1 MPIDNER
8 IVNLQKKTLSPRILV
23 VDDEPDI
30 IELLEL
36 TLARMGM
43 EVSSATCISDAKAL
57 LQSHQFQLCLTD
69 MRLPDGNGL
78 ELVKYISQ
86 HCADVPSAVITA
98 YGTTENAV
106 AALKAG
112 AFDYLPKPVSL
123 KQLRDLVKSAL
134 NLPPIKIESVE
145 RSETSQRTLLGESE
159 SMHQLRATID
169 KLSRSQASVY
179 ISGESGSG
187 KELAARMIHERSARH
202 KQPFVAV
209 NCGAIPENLM
219 ESEFFGYK
227 RGAFTGAEKDH
238 DGFFLTANGGT
249 LFLDEVADLPL
260 TMQVKLLRVIQEKQV
275 RRIGDTQERNID
287 VRIISATHKR
297 LSHCVAIGQF
307 RQDLYYRLNVIELN
321 MPALREMR
329 EDIPLITKVILE
341 KQCREAKRPTCR
353 IKKDAMAML
362 KNYDFPGN
370 VRELENVLERTL
382 ALCSEVEIGVDELQL
397 PNQTLDAAVKDT
409 TEVTQTT
416 VNILPINTDQN
427 LPLQDFLDR
436 LEKDSI
442 VKALNESRY
451 NRTKAAK
458 TLGITVRSLRYRM
471 ERLGLNV

>member
-1 MPIDNER
+1 MNKER
-8 IVNLQKKTLSPRILV
+8 IIHGSRNSSSPTILI

-43 EVSSATCISDAKAL
+43 EVFSATNISEAKTL
-57 LQSHQFQLCLTD
+57 LQSHKFQLCFTD
-69 MRLPDGNGL
+69 MRLPDGEGL
-78 ELVKYISQ
+78 ELVNYISE
-86 HCADVPSAVITA
+86 HCSDLPVAIITA

-112 AFDYLPKPVSL
+112 AFDYLPKPVAL

-134 NLPPIKIESVE
+134 NLPSLQTEPPVQTQS
-145 RSETSQRTLLGESE
+145 TQRTLLGISPP
-159 SMHQLRATID
+159 MRQLRTTID

-187 KELAARMIHERSARH
+187 KELAARMIHEKSARH
-202 KQPFVAV
+202 KQAFIAV

-227 RGAFTGAEKDH
+227 KGAFTGAEKDH
-238 DGFFLTANGGT
+238 DGFFLFANGGT

-260 TMQVKLLRVIQEKQV
+260 TMQVKLLRVIQEKRV
-275 RRIGDTQERNID
+275 RRIGETQEKNID
-287 VRIISATHKR
+287 VRIISATHKK
-297 LSHCVAIGQF
+297 LSHCVESGLF

-329 EDIPLITKVILE
+329 EDVPLIAENILRRL
-341 KQCREAKRPTCR
+341 CLEAGRPVCVL
-353 IKKDAMAML
+353 KKDALTML
-362 KNYDFPGN
+362 INYDYPGN
-370 VRELENVLERTL
+370 VRELENILERTL
-382 ALCSEVEIGVDELQL
+382 ALCPDIPIGKEELQL
-397 PNQTLDAAVKDT
+397 PAQESLQDIAPSSD
-409 TEVTQTT
+409 VTQ
-416 VNILPINTDQN
+416 DQGF
-427 LPLQDFLDR
+427 PLQDFLDR

-442 VKALNESRY
+442 VKALNLNRY

-471 ERLGLNV
+471 ERLGLNEQT

>member
-1 MPIDNER
+1 MSMNKER
-8 IVNLQKKTLSPRILV
+8 IIHGSRNSSSPTILI

-43 EVSSATCISDAKAL
+43 EVFSATNISKAKTL
-57 LQSHQFQLCLTD
+57 LQSHKFQLCFTD
-69 MRLPDGNGL
+69 MRLPDGEGL
-78 ELVKYISQ
+78 ELVNYISE
-86 HCADVPSAVITA
+86 HCSDLPVAIITA

-112 AFDYLPKPVSL
+112 AFDYLPKPVAL

-134 NLPPIKIESVE
+134 NLPSLQTEPPAQTQS
-145 RSETSQRTLLGESE
+145 TQRTLLGISPP
-159 SMHQLRATID
+159 MRQLRTTID

-187 KELAARMIHERSARH
+187 KELAARMIHEKSARH
-202 KQPFVAV
+202 KQAFIAV

-227 RGAFTGAEKDH
+227 KGAFTGAEKDH
-238 DGFFLTANGGT
+238 DGFFLFANGGT

-260 TMQVKLLRVIQEKQV
+260 TMQVKLLRVIQEKRV
-275 RRIGDTQERNID
+275 RRIGETQEKNID
-287 VRIISATHKR
+287 VRIISATHKK
-297 LSHCVAIGQF
+297 LSHCVESGLF

-329 EDIPLITKVILE
+329 EDIPLIAENILRRL
-341 KQCREAKRPTCR
+341 CLEAGRPVCVL
-353 IKKDAMAML
+353 KKDALTML
-362 KNYDFPGN
+362 INYDYPGN
-370 VRELENVLERTL
+370 VRELENILERTL
-382 ALCSEVEIGVDELQL
+382 ALCPDIPIGKEELQL
-397 PNQTLDAAVKDT
+397 PAQESLQDIAPSSD
-409 TEVTQTT
+409 VTQ
-416 VNILPINTDQN
+416 DQG

-442 VKALNESRY
+442 VKALNLNRY

-471 ERLGLNV
+471 ERLGLNEQT